1 VTVDGTLIFTHNDT
15 GGPRPRVYSTTA
27 GGFLNFFT
35 DGGALKNLKIVN
47 EKWISD
53 GTSNIAYVGGNVTL
67 GAALDVVGN
76 VAVDTNTLFVDS
88 VGNKVGIG
96 TTDPKTPL
104 EVSQPDGVF
113 NSMYIQKYLGEG
125 SGNTSYILLVKNE
138 SGSTKRLSGK
148 ITGTRS
154 QGSSFNSSFEAEIIA
169 SISTNQNKV
178 GRMTFNYTGTANGLN
193 ARLVTVTYS
202 SSVYIALELDVTIV
216 NHGISGGLYFDGK
229 TNVIDELQYITDLT
243 TLSSITNFPTS
254 TGDKTTFTG
263 NVGIGTTNPGS
274 ALDVVGDVA
283 ISSNVTAANSKF
295 SLDTNGTLKQDGNSN
310 SNYIKLMKYFGNNAS
325 NWKIATGSYTGATYQ
340 WFSIRAKMTRLDR
353 DVEIIQFNYLAHN
366 GTSRVRD
373 PIIIGGGTT
382 HTQANE
388 IKVYNKTGDSTYEI
402 YLQIDD
408 NTSVEVEI
416 SHRNSTIDDDY
427 STVTTGAIDETG
439 LTKIYDS
446 GTTADLRL
454 KEGNV
459 GIGTASPGSALDVVG
474 DVAIS
479 SNLAVDTNTL
489 FVDSVGNKVGIG
501 VTNPDAKLHVNGN
514 AIIGDIASVSGLTH
528 QDAQLILGGTHN
540 EGYNIDDKIKL
551 LITGGDNDGGSPYYI
566 MCQDEND
573 YDQFFLKGGN
583 TSSGT
588 GGIMYFKGNVGIGA
602 DSPDV
607 KLQVEGTST
616 SHRKLTKLATYN
628 IFHHRDDL
636 SFEHLITYS
645 DSDGQAYYDNR
656 DNFMYVQIPAFSGE
670 TLYTSTVS
678 NYNASFFNAQ
688 FRDLSGN
695 KPDIP
700 QNTFYKVHVYSSLI
714 DAYGNITTRGNVGI
728 GTTNPGCPLHIK
740 FTTNAARNSGTRFE
754 DANSSNYWE
763 NWINNGDY
771 FYFAYNGSDRGWIQ
785 GPSGPDATK
794 MPNFTGQHMTF
805 IKDIPFNRA
814 TECEGL
820 IVSSDQNKY
829 IKMNGGI
836 EAGSNAITTNESL
849 PVVSLS
855 VTTKDKKCFGVISA
869 SEDPETRTVLYGT
882 WGSVAEK
889 EKGDTRVYINS
900 VGEGAIWVTNINGSL
915 ESGDYITTSNVAGY
929 GQKQDSEFLA
939 NYTVAKITMDCDFEP
954 VTQPIQ
960 QIKKE
965 LEDVNY
971 WVKTTYE
978 NVSEEEYSN
987 LADESRRIVDDIYQE
1002 INKEE
1007 SKTEQEGYELEVR
1020 QELMNV
1026 LDEHGQIQWEDDP
1039 SGATEKA
1046 YKIDTLMLMVWR
1058 RMKRTQSIRQRLLGV
1073 RTIAV
1078 NPPNQLR

>member
-1 VTVDGTLIFTHNDT
+1 MAQTNVQAFSGDVEVADSLTATNLIRGVVEEAVRWNSQNEGVFPQSASTRYYKIATLGTTGDGANGGKLRISGTIGGFGEDETTLIDAFVASRGGIRYGGTLTGHGGDDT
-15 GGPRPRVYSTTA
+15 GDVDFVVYLESDSTFSVWIKVIRFFAFDFTIM
-27 GGFLNFFT
+27 GGQVSNNTRTLTVLSCPTTDTSVTTPTGTLQGSVVDSCSVVFT
-35 DGGALKNLKIVN
+35 D
-47 EKWISD
+47 D
-53 GTSNIAYVGGNVTL
+53 
-67 GAALDVVGN
+67 
-76 VAVDTNTLFVDS
+76 
-88 VGNKVGIG
+88 
-96 TTDPKTPL
+96 
-104 EVSQPDGVF
+104 
-113 NSMYIQKYLGEG
+113 
-125 SGNTSYILLVKNE
+125 
-138 SGSTKRLSGK
+138 
-148 ITGTRS
+148 
-154 QGSSFNSSFEAEIIA
+154 
-169 SISTNQNKV
+169 
-178 GRMTFNYTGTANGLN
+178 
-193 ARLVTVTYS
+193 
-202 SSVYIALELDVTIV
+202 
-216 NHGISGGLYFDGK
+216 
-229 TNVIDELQYITDLT
+229 
-243 TLSSITNFPTS
+243 
-254 TGDKTTFTG
+254 G
-263 NVGIGTTNPGS
+263 NVGIGT
-274 ALDVVGDVA
+274 
-283 ISSNVTAANSKF
+283 
-295 SLDTNGTLKQDGNSN
+295 
-310 SNYIKLMKYFGNNAS
+310 NA
-325 NWKIATGSYTGATYQ
+325 
-340 WFSIRAKMTRLDR
+340 
-353 DVEIIQFNYLAHN
+353 
-366 GTSRVRD
+366 
-373 PIIIGGGTT
+373 
-382 HTQANE
+382 
-388 IKVYNKTGDSTYEI
+388 
-402 YLQIDD
+402 
-408 NTSVEVEI
+408 
-416 SHRNSTIDDDY
+416 
-427 STVTTGAIDETG
+427 
-439 LTKIYDS
+439 
-446 GTTADLRL
+446 
-454 KEGNV
+454 
-459 GIGTASPGSALDVVG
+459 PGSALDVVG

-501 VTNPDAKLHVNGN
+501 TNAPQEALHVAGSMRLGVAEGVDDDNFRRIVTTSPLEIHSN
-514 AIIGDIASVSGLTH
+514 AEDLDGLGVSLNLRSGFS
-528 QDAQLILGGTHN
+528 DS
-540 EGYNIDDKIKL
+540 ESNIEMLSSKS
-551 LITGGDNDGGSPYYI
+551 NSSFQYI
-566 MCQDEND
+566 SFATATQERMRI
-573 YDQFFLKGGN
+573 
-583 TSSGT
+583 TSS
-588 GGIMYFKGNVGIGA
+588 GNVGIGTTNPQTKFHTYVDGGGLTNYLRVQNRQDNSGCGIEFMRSA
-602 DSPDV
+602 GNTWGSTDFSDWRINNDAHLNFNVKYTNVDRNVLHLNINGNVGIGTDSPDV

-678 NYNASFFNAQ
+678 NYNASYFNAR

-939 NYTVAKITMDCDFEP
+939 NYTVAKITMDCDFDP

-960 QIKKE
+960 NIKRE
-965 LEDVNY
+965 LQDVNY

-978 NVSEEEYSN
+978 NITEEEYSN
-987 LADESRRIVDDIYQE
+987 LADENRRIVDDIYQQ
-1002 INKEE
+1002 IKKEE

-1020 QELMNV
+1020 NELVNV
-1026 LDEHGQIQWEDDP
+1026 LDEHGQIQWEDHP
-1039 SGATEKA
+1039 TETEKA
-1046 YKIDTLMLMVWR
+1046 YKIRYLDA
-1058 RMKRTQSIRQRLLGV
+1058 SGV
-1073 RTIAV
+1073 ETDETSAV
-1078 NPPNQLR
+1078 HKAAFVGCTYHCG